1 MQRKFSGLSVE
12 NSSRGMNTRGI
23 VSHDSREGMQTYYL
37 DREKEQSE
45 YQPVAE
51 IKPKNKAGQRFTI
64 GLMWLD
70 GVLMISEMSLH
81 GVMLGG
87 LILSASMAVIF
98 QKQINELFRKW
109 EKKGRKYRINIYGI
123 LFALLS
129 VVFMLDFAAAPAN
142 AQFFQQAQDW
152 ITNTG
157 FGGALN
163 PDTGATVVGIFNIL
177 RILFLLYIAVSVVN
191 VIQAVRRDEDWASA
205 ARTPLIIL
213 VGVFGADFLTTLI
226 T

>member
-1 MQRKFSGLSVE
+1 
-12 NSSRGMNTRGI
+12 MNTRGI
-23 VSHDSREGMQTYYL
+23 LSHETSLGMQTYYL
-37 DREKEQSE
+37 NREKEQSE
-45 YQPVAE
+45 YQSVAVM
-51 IKPKNKAGQRFTI
+51 KPKNKVAERGTI
-64 GLMWLD
+64 ALMWLD

-87 LILSASMAVIF
+87 LILSASMAVMF

-109 EKKGRKYRINIYGI
+109 DNKGRSYRINIYGI

-129 VVFMLDFAAAPAN
+129 LVFMLDFAAAPAN

-163 PDTGATVVGIFNIL
+163 PDTQDTVVGIFNIL

>member
-1 MQRKFSGLSVE
+1 
-12 NSSRGMNTRGI
+12 
-23 VSHDSREGMQTYYL
+23 MQTYYL

-45 YQPVAE
+45 YGSVPVV
-51 IKPKNKAGQRFTI
+51 KPKNKAAQRVTI
-64 GLMWLD
+64 GLMWVN

-98 QKQINELFRKW
+98 QKQLNELVNQW
-109 EKKGRKYRINIYGI
+109 DKKGRKYRINIYGI
-123 LFALLS
+123 LFAILS
-129 VVFMLDFAAAPAN
+129 LVFMLDFAAAPAN
-142 AQFFQQAQDW
+142 AQFFQQAQNW
-152 ITNTG
+152 ITTTG

-163 PDTGATVVGIFNIL
+163 PDTAATVVGIFNIL
-177 RILFLLYIAVSVVN
+177 RILFLLYVAVSVVN

>member
-1 MQRKFSGLSVE
+1 M
-12 NSSRGMNTRGI
+12 
-23 VSHDSREGMQTYYL
+23 
-37 DREKEQSE
+37 
-45 YQPVAE
+45 
-51 IKPKNKAGQRFTI
+51 KPKNKVAQMVTI
-64 GLMWLD
+64 GLMWVN

-98 QKQINELFRKW
+98 QKQINELVNLW
-109 EKKGRKYRINIYGI
+109 DKKGRSYRINIYGI
-123 LFALLS
+123 LFAILS
-129 VVFMLDFAAAPAN
+129 LVFMLDFAAAPAN
-142 AQFFQQAQDW
+142 AQFFQQAQNW
-152 ITNTG
+152 ITTTG

-163 PDTGATVVGIFNIL
+163 PDTAATVVGIFNIL
-177 RILFLLYIAVSVVN
+177 RILFLLYVAVSVVN